1 MFFKTAHSK
10 PSKFIDFSFLSLKK
24 VTFFRKSLLSY
35 NFLGLPSFVLYHEC
49 LISEWIAYMFQKFLN
64 TSSDISSLPVVIPMT
79 GLFAPHISS
88 VVSKVIWGDKEV
100 SAGAIC

>member
-1 MFFKTAHSK
+1 
-10 PSKFIDFSFLSLKK
+10 
-24 VTFFRKSLLSY
+24 
-35 NFLGLPSFVLYHEC
+35 
-49 LISEWIAYMFQKFLN
+49 MFQKFLN
-64 TSSDISSLPVVIPMT
+64 TSSDISSLPVVIPMM